1 MIFLV
6 DYIYIGKYINMPW
19 QIAMLMFLVCM
30 VAGYLLGSI
39 NSAIIVS
46 KKKYG
51 GDIRSF
57 GSGNAGLTN
66 MKRVYGWGAA
76 GYTLLGDMAKQ
87 VLSVGIGLV
96 LGNVPGGYIAGM
108 FCIAGHILPCWH
120 GFKGGK
126 GVLTAATMILL
137 LDPVVFAVLLVI
149 WFAVLLLTRYV
160 SLASIVAAFAYPAA
174 MYARYKGA
182 EPFSL
187 IFAVVIGLFVI
198 YMHRSNI
205 KRLFNNQES
214 KFSFKGKKNDKS
226 K

>member
-6 DYIYIGKYINMPW
+6 DYIFVGNYIHIPFIGNM
-19 QIAMLMFLVCM
+19 LYFLLCM
-30 VAGYLLGSI
+30 VCGYLLGSI
-39 NSAIIVS
+39 NTAVIVS

-51 GDIRSF
+51 ADIRSF

-87 VLSVGIGLV
+87 IVSVAIGMF
-96 LGNVPGGYIAGM
+96 LGHVPGAYIAGM

-126 GVLTAATMILL
+126 GVLTAATLILL
-137 LDPVVFAVLLVI
+137 LDPVVFAVLMVI
-149 WFAVLLLTRYV
+149 WLAVLLLTRYV

-174 MYARYKGA
+174 MYARYKGS

-187 IFAVVIGLFVI
+187 IFSVVIGLFVI

-214 KFSFKGKKNDKS
+214 KFTFKNKKQ
-226 K
+226 

>member
-39 NSAIIVS
+39 NSAIIIS

>member
-6 DYIYIGKYINMPW
+6 DYIYIGKYLTLPW
-19 QIAMLMFLVCM
+19 QVAMLMFLVCM
-30 VAGYLLGSI
+30 VVGYLLGSI
-39 NSAIIVS
+39 NTAIIVS

-51 GDIRSF
+51 ADIRTF

-87 VLSVGIGLV
+87 ILSVGIGLC
-96 LGNVPGGYIAGM
+96 LGSVPGGYIAGM

-174 MYARYKGA
+174 MYARYKGS

-214 KFSFKGKKNDKS
+214 KFSFKGKKNDK

>member
-214 KFSFKGKKNDKS
+214 KFSFKGKK
-226 K
+226 

>member
-6 DYIYIGKYINMPW
+6 DYIYIGKYLTLPW
-19 QIAMLMFLVCM
+19 QVAMLMFLVCM
-30 VAGYLLGSI
+30 VVGYLLGSI
-39 NSAIIVS
+39 NTAIIVS

-51 GDIRSF
+51 ADIRSF

-87 VLSVGIGLV
+87 ILSVGIGLC
-96 LGNVPGGYIAGM
+96 LGSVPGGYIAGM

-120 GFKGGK
+120 KFKGGK

-214 KFSFKGKKNDKS
+214 RFSFKSKK
-226 K
+226 

>member
-6 DYIYIGKYINMPW
+6 DYIYIGNYVNLPW
-19 QIAMLMFLVCM
+19 QVAMLMFLVCM
-30 VAGYLLGSI
+30 VVGYLLGSI
-39 NSAIIVS
+39 NTAILVS

-51 GDIRSF
+51 ADIRTF

-76 GYTLLGDMAKQ
+76 GYTLAGDMAKQ
-87 VLSVGIGLV
+87 ILSVGIGLF

-149 WFAVLLLTRYV
+149 WFAVLLLSRYV

-198 YMHRSNI
+198 FMHRSNI
-205 KRLFNNQES
+205 KRLFNNQEN